1 MAAEEANATEMSTQI
16 CKKMKDILH
25 GKIVQQKKEFAR
37 EFMLAVTQVM
47 TPDLEPKEAEALV
60 DKVMDQDD
68 DWNPEN
74 IPMSATIGRC
84 KNLFYN
90 YDCPICG
97 SKIRYRSKARHE
109 RTIKHRQAEEV
120 WQTRFEMTQYITSN
134 IK

>member
-1 MAAEEANATEMSTQI
+1 MADEEANAPEVNTQI
-16 CKKMKDILH
+16 NQKLKEILH
-25 GKIVQQKKEFAR
+25 RRIVQQKKEFAR

-60 DKVMDQDD
+60 DKVMDEDD

-74 IPMSATIGRC
+74 IPMSATIGKHRSF
-84 KNLFYN
+84 FYY

-97 SKIRYRSKARHE
+97 SKISVRSKARHQ

-120 WQTRFEMTQYITSN
+120 WQTRFEMEQ
-134 IK
+134 